1 MSLDMNN
8 KAKKANNQSS
18 KNIDHVIDGK
28 VENAETRKELS
39 KNDLDEVN
47 GGIRFGNTG
56 CEGF

>member
-1 MSLDMNN
+1 MNN